1 MDTEILKVELTKL
14 GISLLLGSILGFE
27 REYNNKPAGFRTIAL
42 ICIGATTFTLMSIH
56 ISSSS
61 PDRIAANIVTGI
73 GFIGAGVIFK
83 SGSNVYGLTTS
94 ATIWVAAAIGMA
106 VGAGEY
112 IFAAT
117 VTALSLTI
125 LSLFEYL
132 QFTIDA
138 IHKRRLYFIT
148 FEGHTYDTQIE
159 VQLAKFHL
167 KYKKLKEKRTK
178 NETTCEFEVFGK
190 QKNLDIFNE
199 FLLDNEHISAFEY

>member
-1 MDTEILKVELTKL
+1 MDTELLKVELTKL

-42 ICIGATTFTLMSIH
+42 ICIGATTFTLMSMH

-83 SGSNVYGLTTS
+83 SGANVYGLTTS

-112 IFAAT
+112 IFAAAVT
-117 VTALSLTI
+117 VLSLTI

-148 FEGHTYDTQIE
+148 FDGHTYDSQIE
-159 VQLAKFHL
+159 VELIKYHL
-167 KYKKLKEKRTK
+167 KYKKLKEKRAK
-178 NETTCEFEVFGK
+178 DETTCEYEIFGK

-199 FLLDNEHISAFEY
+199 FLLDNQHIKAFEY